1 MEEYVFF
8 NPVFIS
14 STSIGTLGLPAPS
27 ARLRPLLPALFW
39 LPIAET
45 DILAFVS
52 SECLEPNRE
61 PAISKILYA
70 GFNKSR

>member
-1 MEEYVFF
+1 MFF

-27 ARLRPLLPALFW
+27 ASVCPLLPLPFW

-45 DILAFVS
+45 DILVLVS

-70 GFNKSR
+70 GFNKSI